1 MRVLCRLFDV
11 SASGYYAWRDR
22 PASKR
27 AQEDERLIHRVRQVH
42 RDSRQ
47 TYGSP
52 RVHAELRQ
60 QGESIGRRRIERLM
74 RDHAVQACSATL
86 YRRTPGLDRFFASVG
101 NEVHAMTVDR
111 IDQVWV
117 TDVTYLKVAGAWRYL
132 ATVMD
137 RHSRRLLGW
146 ALGAEKSAELT
157 RRALRAAVRHRKPP
171 AGTVVH
177 SDRGVEFLSSQF
189 KQALASA
196 ALVQSVN
203 RPRRM
208 TDNAHMESWN
218 KSMKSDM
225 YHRQPFT
232 SEQTLRSALRS
243 YIDFYNKHRLHSA
256 LGYRSPVEF
265 EAQGV

>member
-1 MRVLCRLFDV
+1 MRALCRLFGV

-22 PASKR
+22 PASAR
-27 AQEDERLIHRVRQVH
+27 AQEDARLIDRVRQVH
-42 RDSRQ
+42 RDSRE

-52 RVHAELRQ
+52 RVHAKLRQ
-60 QGESIGRRRIERLM
+60 QGETVGRRRIERLM

-86 YRRTPGLDRFFASVG
+86 YRRTPGLDRFFASVD
-101 NEVHAMTVDR
+101 NQVQAMTVDR

-117 TDVTYLKVAGAWRYL
+117 TDVTYLKVSGAWRYL

-146 ALGAEKSAELT
+146 ALGTEKSAELT

-171 AGTVVH
+171 PGTVVH
-177 SDRGVEFLSSQF
+177 SDRGVEFLSSRF

-225 YHRQPFT
+225 YHRQSFS
-232 SEQTLRSALRS
+232 SERTLRSAVRS
-243 YIDFYNKHRLHSA
+243 YIDFYNKLRLHSA

>member
-1 MRVLCRLFDV
+1 MRVLCRLFGV

-22 PASKR
+22 PASER
-27 AQEDERLIHRVRQVH
+27 AQEDARLIDRVRQVH
-42 RDSRQ
+42 RDSRE

-52 RVHAELRQ
+52 RVHAKLRQ
-60 QGESIGRRRIERLM
+60 QGETVGRRRIERLM
-74 RDHAVQACSATL
+74 RDHAVQACSPTL
-86 YRRTPGLDRFFASVG
+86 YRRTPGLDRFFASVD
-101 NEVHAMTVDR
+101 NQVQAMTVDR

-117 TDVTYLKVAGAWRYL
+117 TDVTYLKVSGAWRYL

-157 RRALRAAVRHRKPP
+157 RRALRAAVRQRKPP
-171 AGTVVH
+171 PGTVVH
-177 SDRGVEFLSSQF
+177 SDRGVEFLSSRF

-218 KSMKSDM
+218 KTLKSDL
-225 YHRQPFT
+225 YHRQDFT
-232 SEQTLRSALRS
+232 SDGQLRSALHG
-243 YIDFYNKHRLHSA
+243 YIIFYNRYRLHSA

-265 EAQGV
+265 ENSVH

>member
-1 MRVLCRLFDV
+1 MRVLCRLFGV

-22 PASKR
+22 PASER
-27 AQEDERLIHRVRQVH
+27 AQEDARLMDRVRRVH

-60 QGESIGRRRIERLM
+60 QGENVGRRRIERLM
-74 RDHAVQACSATL
+74 REHAVQACSATL
-86 YRRTPGLDRFFASVG
+86 YRRTPGLDHFFASVD
-101 NEVHAMTVDR
+101 NQVHAMTVDR

-117 TDVTYLKVAGAWRYL
+117 TDVTYLKVSGAWRYL

-146 ALGAEKSAELT
+146 SLGMEKSAQLT
-157 RRALRAAVRHRKPP
+157 CRALHAAVRHRKPP
-171 AGTVVH
+171 PGTVVH
-177 SDRGVEFLSSQF
+177 SDRGVEFLSSRF

-196 ALVQSVN
+196 ALMQSVN

-225 YHRQPFT
+225 YHRQSFT
-232 SEQTLRSALRS
+232 SERTLRSALRG